1 MPDIIKLLMN
11 WRWKMKN
18 AMSNGA
24 MTSMVAADRMRLM
37 IYRIMLFAE
46 SFFRCGLQRLI
57 PCGTSKSISI
67 GIIFT

>member
-24 MTSMVAADRMRLM
+24 MTSMVAADRKRLM

-67 GIIFT
+67 RIIFT

>member
-37 IYRIMLFAE
+37 IYRIMLFE
-46 SFFRCGLQRLI
+46 
-57 PCGTSKSISI
+57 I
-67 GIIFT
+67 GRAHV

>member
-1 MPDIIKLLMN
+1 
-11 WRWKMKN
+11 MKN

-46 SFFRCGLQRLI
+46 SFFPVWAAKADPMWDEQEHQYQNNI
-57 PCGTSKSISI
+57 YIDE
-67 GIIFT
+67 